1 MGCFGIC
8 RAFGPHYGCEGCQ
21 FICSVSWVPPL
32 YLYVQTARQKEQ
44 KKCLAVSASK
54 PEQVARVCLILHR
67 RLGLLFKST
76 LNNKTNNWF
85 FFLISESVSCRNH
98 THWCKAWV
106 ADLYYI
112 QRERVN
118 HRKRNIYFK
127 CCSSVMHRVKQ

>member
-21 FICSVSWVPPL
+21 FICSVSWVPPPL
-32 YLYVQTARQKEQ
+32 YQTLCVDCET
-44 KKCLAVSASK
+44 KKNKKKWLAVSAYK

-85 FFLISESVSCRNH
+85 FFLISESVSCRNR
-98 THWCKAWV
+98 THWCSARV
-106 ADLYYI
+106 ADLHYI
-112 QRERVN
+112 YRES
-118 HRKRNIYFK
+118 K
-127 CCSSVMHRVKQ
+127 SS